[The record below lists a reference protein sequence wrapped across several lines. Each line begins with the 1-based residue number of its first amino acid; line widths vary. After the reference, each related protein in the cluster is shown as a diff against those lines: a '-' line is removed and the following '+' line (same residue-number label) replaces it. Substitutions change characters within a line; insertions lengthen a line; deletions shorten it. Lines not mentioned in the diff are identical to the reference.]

1 MVTAMFRKATIADI
15 DRITE
20 IYEEIHTE
28 IEAGRAVIGWIRG
41 VYPVRK
47 TAEDAVRKGEMYV
60 EEVDGMI
67 VAAAK
72 LNQVQEA
79 CYRDG
84 QWAYEADDEKVLVL
98 HTLVVSPTVKGGGYG
113 TAFVGFYEDCARK
126 MGCKVLRMDTNVKNT
141 AARTLYQKLGYREA
155 GTVPT
160 LFNGIPGVNLVL
172 LEKEL
177 Y

>member
-1 MVTAMFRKATIADI
+1 MFRKAAIADI
-15 DRITE
+15 DRIAE

-41 VYPVRK
+41 IYPVRQ

-72 LNQVQEA
+72 LNQVQDD

-84 QWAYEADDEKVLVL
+84 QWAYEAADQEVLVL
-98 HTLVVSPTVKGGGYG
+98 HTLVVSPAVKGGGYG

-126 MGCKVLRMDTNVKNT
+126 MGCKVLRMDTNAKNT
-141 AARTLYQKLGYREA
+141 AARTLYKKLGYREA
-155 GTVPT
+155 DIVPT
-160 LFNGIPGVNLVL
+160 VFNGIPGVDLVL
-172 LEKEL
+172 LEKKL
-177 Y
+177 